1 MILVTGA
8 TGFVGSSLVRLLL
21 ARGEVV
27 RVLVR
32 PGSDRRNLTGLD
44 VDIAEGDLLKPE
56 TLKAAV
62 AGCQGLY
69 HVAADYRLWT
79 RNPDQMFEANV
90 DGSQAIIRAAADAGV
105 WRMVYTSS
113 VAVMGIIKGGV
124 ADEQTPVSCRDMIG
138 VYKQSKFKAEE
149 AVQKLIDDEGAPV
162 VIVNPST
169 PIGPRDIKP
178 TPTGRMIVEAAAG
191 RMPAFVDTG
200 LNIAHVDD
208 VAAGHILAFDKGQIG
223 ERYILGGSNM
233 ELSEILSHIADLM
246 NRKPPTLKIP
256 HNAILPIA
264 YIAEAWT
271 RISGGGDPFV
281 LVDGVKMAK
290 KKMFFSSAKAI
301 RELGYQARPAGDALD
316 DAVKWF
322 QAEGYF

>member
-32 PGSDRRNLTGLD
+32 PGSDHRNLTGLD

-113 VAVMGIIKGGV
+113 VAVLGIIKGGV
-124 ADEQTPVSCRDMIG
+124 ADEQTPVSYRDMIG

-149 AVQKLIDDEGAPV
+149 AVQKLIDDEGLSL
-162 VIVNPST
+162 I
-169 PIGPRDIKP
+169 
-178 TPTGRMIVEAAAG
+178 
-191 RMPAFVDTG
+191 
-200 LNIAHVDD
+200 
-208 VAAGHILAFDKGQIG
+208 HI
-223 ERYILGGSNM
+223 
-233 ELSEILSHIADLM
+233 
-246 NRKPPTLKIP
+246 
-256 HNAILPIA
+256 
-264 YIAEAWT
+264 
-271 RISGGGDPFV
+271 
-281 LVDGVKMAK
+281 
-290 KKMFFSSAKAI
+290 
-301 RELGYQARPAGDALD
+301 
-316 DAVKWF
+316 
-322 QAEGYF
+322 